1 MANPTGNKGK
11 DDFRTGTTGQG
22 ATGTT
27 GVADKARDM
36 ASSAVETVR
45 DTASNVADR
54 AKDMASNVADTARDW
69 ASTAGHKVSDAASSV
84 GSGLGSL
91 ASSARENVPGGE
103 YVADAL
109 ESGTRYFQEHSF
121 RDMADDLSGV
131 IRRNPIPALLIGIG
145 IGFLLA
151 RSTRS

>member
-1 MANPTGNKGK
+1 
-11 DDFRTGTTGQG
+11 
-22 ATGTT
+22 
-27 GVADKARDM
+27 
-36 ASSAVETVR
+36 
-45 DTASNVADR
+45 
-54 AKDMASNVADTARDW
+54 MASNVTDTARDW
-69 ASTAGHKVSDAASSV
+69 ASTAGQRVSDAASSV